1 MPIIL
6 LVLLLLSPL
15 YASTQPF
22 SHAHAH
28 NDYEHDHPLF
38 DALHYGFTSVEAD
51 IYLVDGKLLVSHTRP
66 IFKARTLEQLYLSPL
81 DSMIRGNQGKVYPGY
96 DGLFYLMIDIKSDGQ
111 ATYTV
116 LKELLAHYPAL
127 VHSPNIGGSRPVIIF
142 LSGNRPMD
150 ILKDPAAPVAL
161 DGRPDDVGKGYT
173 AAVMPVISDNYAK
186 WSAWNGTGQPP
197 PEALQRIRELAK
209 RVHAEGKKL
218 RLWAIPDN
226 PVAWTELLEAGVDL
240 INTDKLEELNRFLRE
255 SRSKK

>member
-1 MPIIL
+1 MRIFL
-6 LVLLLLSPL
+6 LVLYSTF
-15 YASTQPF
+15 ASAQPF

-81 DSMIRGNQGKVYPGY
+81 DSIIRTNQGKVYPGY
-96 DGLFYLMIDIKSDGQ
+96 DDPFYLMIDIKSDGQ

-116 LKELLAHYPAL
+116 LKELLAHHPTL
-127 VHSPNIGGSRPVIIF
+127 LHSRNSPVPIIIF

-150 ILKDPAAPVAL
+150 ILKDPTAPVAL

-173 AAVMPVISDNYAK
+173 VAVMPVISDNYAK

-240 INTDKLEELNRFLRE
+240 INTDRLEGLNQFLRE
-255 SRSKK
+255 SKIKNQQ